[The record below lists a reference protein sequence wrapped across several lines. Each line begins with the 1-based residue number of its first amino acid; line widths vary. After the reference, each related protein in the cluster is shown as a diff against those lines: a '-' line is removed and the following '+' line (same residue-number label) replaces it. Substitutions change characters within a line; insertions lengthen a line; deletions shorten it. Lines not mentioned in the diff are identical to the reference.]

1 MKKTSC
7 LLLTV
12 LLFLLLLTGCGQS
25 SSEPLLQES
34 PLQDGEEIAVMETSL
49 GVIKLRFFPEQA
61 PLAVENF
68 LTLAKEGYYDGVTFH
83 RVIADFMIQ
92 GGDPTGTGSGG
103 KSIYTDVAG
112 NRGYFQDEF
121 SDRLFNFRGAL
132 SMANSGSNSNGS
144 QFFIVQT
151 ANLQDVYWDYVDSLI
166 DEFGDST
173 VLYNSQSGTLVKIKY
188 SDEAREIYN
197 ERGGTPHLDY
207 VHTVFGQVF
216 EGMDV
221 VDAIAMVAVDE
232 NDKPA
237 DDVIIESIT
246 FENYEG

>member
-7 LLLTV
+7 LLLTI

-49 GVIKLRFFPEQA
+49 GVIKLRFSLNRR

-144 QFFIVQT
+144 QFFIVQ
-151 ANLQDVYWDYVDSLI
+151 APQLREGQKESMKNNGVDKQAI
-166 DEFGDST
+166 A
-173 VLYNSQSGTLVKIKY
+173 KY
-188 SDEAREIYN
+188 EE
-197 ERGGTPHLDY
+197 EGGAPWLDGQ
-207 VHTVFGQVF
+207 HTVFGQVI
-216 EGMDV
+216 EGIDV
-221 VDAIAMVAVDE
+221 VDAIAAVATDE
-232 NDKPA
+232 TTGLWKMSP
-237 DDVIIESIT
+237 SCR
-246 FENYEG
+246 

>member
-7 LLLTV
+7 LLLTI

-144 QFFIVQT
+144 QFFHRPGPTT
-151 ANLQDVYWDYVDSLI
+151 AGGSEGI
-166 DEFGDST
+166 DEK
-173 VLYNSQSGTLVKIKY
+173 Q
-188 SDEAREIYN
+188 R
-197 ERGGTPHLDY
+197 R
-207 VHTVFGQVF
+207 
-216 EGMDV
+216 
-221 VDAIAMVAVDE
+221 
-232 NDKPA
+232 
-237 DDVIIESIT
+237 
-246 FENYEG
+246 